1 MDTRPAYLVT
11 GVEGTFF
18 YYYMT
23 EEVIREDPTVR
34 KDVNAIFKFINDHYS
49 VFHESG
55 LIRVYKL
62 RSQGGT
68 TR

>member
-11 GVEGTFF
+11 GIENTLFSHLMRGAL
-18 YYYMT
+18 
-23 EEVIREDPTVR
+23 RDPTVR
-34 KDVNAIFKFINDHYS
+34 KDAEAIITFINDHYS

-55 LIRVYKL
+55 LLRVYKL